1 MSASSTLARG
11 YLKVAVTHADSNDM
25 SRATQ
30 AVTIAIIM
38 GPELCLRL

>member
-11 YLKVAVTHADSNDM
+11 YLKIAMTHADNNDM
-25 SRATQ
+25 PRATQ
-30 AVTIAIIM
+30 AVTIAITM